1 MRLCPKCDQPVA
13 EDITLCPACGNE
25 IGEGRKHIDDYRIVD
40 ILHEGHSSFLCR
52 AIRERTGEMVMI
64 RLFTPQAG
72 VDEKVA
78 DRLKQ
83 ELERLKKLPDKG
95 FVRHYAIRQST
106 DGLWYRISEWIDTES
121 WGSLLTS
128 GRLRDRQIAFDL
140 FFQMASIITVL
151 HNEGYFIPH
160 LILNDI
166 MLVRAESGRLEV
178 KIDYKLSRFFDPK
191 LDRPGP
197 MLKQLLNV
205 HPDIVNH
212 RPLDF
217 RSDIWSLGKIF
228 VELLS
233 ADLEITD
240 YLAKVHELNLPE
252 AAKVLLKVML
262 ADDPDIRPRS
272 MAEVAVSLARIKE
285 KPVESAEQPAAEQP
299 QLPAAAA
306 RRLTIKGLQNRISVL
321 AILIIILSIVGVLA
335 WYQLSQRKT
344 GVENRME
351 DYANQYS
358 PSVAFILVEYWL
370 DIGNEKMY
378 RNLAEGTG
386 FLVDSDGYMLTS
398 RHVVCPWLE
407 DSNLLAT
414 VYHFREMEKMP
425 ELKYRIFLWF
435 EGARAFNRVSRLLE
449 SPDLTDV
456 YFIENA
462 FSTESEPRLA
472 IAGVPKSPIQTR
484 QMITSPLKDDFAV
497 IKIDRVPEGLKPLP
511 LDLKLDSKNLPKLS
525 RLITIGFPLGSRT
538 QDDMVNASVTGG
550 NVRRS
555 FENVIQVDTSL
566 YGGNSGGPMIDAR
579 GKVIGIAAGVAM
591 DVAQGLMP
599 TATPR
604 WDLGM
609 VLPITNAAKFLEELK
624 AGQAKWN
631 GELDFSIE
639 KTLEKIKLKA
649 TEGLWAEAQAL
660 ADEELKGN
668 PQPEMIMAAGMMHY
682 CTGDNN
688 SARKLFSESLSMDPD
703 NPEARLMLFLID
715 WLAGNGGISSY
726 REALLTV
733 DWRSSAEF
741 QGHLVRVLE
750 GLIDEVSALDSWHT
764 DAEKSWL
771 NYAVSLIRIEGQD
784 WEWAEKL
791 LREAVL
797 SADSDEWEFFVAS
810 AKLEQLQKRRRK
822 ALKTKAQW
830 KDYQK
835 DIEAFNKSVKEKL
848 ELDAKLKAE
857 LAPLMTKFIDET
869 VAIKEKQE
877 VLKSIAEIYPK
888 NRKIYVALAF
898 YSAADEDW
906 SQSLQYIRT
915 FLNGGGRQNA
925 DRMSLGVLE
934 AGILHKQGLAD
945 ESRASLEA
953 FVART
958 MDPWYLTISDYLLGN
973 QTERSLLEQAGESPE
988 NLLTAHSAVGLWA
1001 EGSGDNQKAIK
1012 HYREAL
1018 GSFLD
1023 TWLEYDFSKERL
1035 RRLKQPSG

>member
-1 MRLCPKCDQPVA
+1 MRLCPQCDQPVA
-13 EDITLCPACGNE
+13 EEITLCPACGNE
-25 IGEGRKHIDDYRIVD
+25 IGEGRKYIDDYRIVD

-64 RLFTPQAG
+64 RLFTPQSG

-78 DRLKQ
+78 ARLTQ

-121 WGSLLTS
+121 WGALLTS
-128 GRLRDRQIAFDL
+128 GRLQDRQMALDL
-140 FFQMASIITVL
+140 FFQMASILTVL
-151 HNEGYFIPH
+151 HQEGYFIPH

-166 MLVRAESGRLEV
+166 MLVRAESGRLQV

-197 MLKQLLNV
+197 MLKKLLNV
-205 HPDIVNH
+205 HPDIINH

-233 ADLEITD
+233 ADLDTTD
-240 YLAKVHELNLPE
+240 YLAKVDELNLPE

-285 KPVESAEQPAAEQP
+285 KPVEEEPEP
-299 QLPAAAA
+299 VTPPAAAT
-306 RRLTIKGLQNRISVL
+306 RRLTIKGLQNRISIL
-321 AILIIILSIVGVLA
+321 AVLIIILSLAGFMA
-335 WYQLSQRKT
+335 WYQLSQHRA
-344 GVENRME
+344 GYENRLE
-351 DYANQYS
+351 NYANQYS

-370 DIGNEKMY
+370 EIENEQMY
-378 RNLAEGTG
+378 RNLAEGTA

-407 DSNLLAT
+407 DSTLLAT
-414 VYHFREMEKMP
+414 VQHFSQVDKIP

-435 EGARAFNRVSRLLE
+435 EGARAFNPVSRLIE

-462 FSTESEPRLA
+462 FSTESDPRLS
-472 IAGVPKSPIQTR
+472 IAGVPKPPVQTR
-484 QMITSPLKDDFAV
+484 QVITSPLKDDFAV
-497 IKIDRVPEGLKPLP
+497 IKIERVPKGLKPLP
-511 LDLKLDSKNLPKLS
+511 LELKLDSKSVPKLS

-538 QDDMVNASVTGG
+538 QDVAVNASVTGG

-566 YGGNSGGPMIDAR
+566 YSGNSGGPIIDVR

-591 DVAQGLMP
+591 DIAQGLMQ

-609 VLPITNAAKFLEELK
+609 VLPITNAATFLEELK

-639 KTLEKIKLKA
+639 KSLEEIKKNA
-649 TEGLWAEAQAL
+649 SEGLWAEAQAL
-660 ADEELKGN
+660 ADEELKSN

-682 CTGDNN
+682 CTGDNKGAAN
-688 SARKLFSESLSMDPD
+688 LFSKTLSMDPE
-703 NPEARLMLFLID
+703 NPEARLMQFLID
-715 WLAGNGGISSY
+715 WLAGEGSRSPY
-726 REALLTV
+726 REQLLAL
-733 DWRSSAEF
+733 DWRSPAEF

-750 GLIDEVSALDSWHT
+750 DLIDEVSALDSWHT
-764 DAEKSWL
+764 EAEKSWL
-771 NYAVSLIRIEGQD
+771 YYAVSLMRIERQD
-784 WEWAEKL
+784 WEGAEKL

-797 SADSDEWEFFVAS
+797 TADTDAWEYFVVR
-810 AKLEQLQKRRRK
+810 AKLEQLQKRRRN

-830 KDYQK
+830 KDYNQ
-835 DIEAFNKSVKEKL
+835 DIEAFNQSVKEKL
-848 ELDAKLKAE
+848 EKDTQLKAE
-857 LAPLMTKFIDET
+857 LPVLMATFIDET
-869 VAIKEKQE
+869 VAIKDKRE
-877 VLKSIAEIYPK
+877 VLVKISEIYPD
-888 NRKIYVALAF
+888 NRKIFVALAF
-898 YSAADEDW
+898 YSAADGDW
-906 SQSLQYIRT
+906 TKALAYIST
-915 FLNGGGRQNA
+915 FLGSGGRQNA
-925 DRMSLGVLE
+925 DRMSLGILQ
-934 AGILHKQGLAD
+934 AGILNIQGRAD
-945 ESRASLEA
+945 EARSSLEA
-953 FVART
+953 FAART

-988 NLLTAHSAVGLWA
+988 NLLTAHTAVGLWA
-1001 EGSGDNQKAIK
+1001 EGVGDKQKAIK

-1023 TWLEYDFSKERL
+1023 MWLEYDFSKERL
-1035 RRLKQPSG
+1035 KRLKQPTAE

>member
-1 MRLCPKCDQPVA
+1 MRLCPQCDQPVA
-13 EDITLCPACGNE
+13 EEITLCPACGNE
-25 IGEGRKHIDDYRIVD
+25 IGEGRKYIDDYRIVD

-64 RLFTPQAG
+64 RLFTPQSG
-72 VDEKVA
+72 VDETVA
-78 DRLKQ
+78 ARLTQ
-83 ELERLKKLPDKG
+83 ELERLKRLPDKG

-128 GRLRDRQIAFDL
+128 GRLQDRQVALDL
-140 FFQMASIITVL
+140 FFQMASILTVL
-151 HNEGYFIPH
+151 HQEGYFIPH

-166 MLVRAESGRLEV
+166 MLVKAENGRLQV

-197 MLKQLLNV
+197 MLKKLLNV
-205 HPDIVNH
+205 HPDIINH

-233 ADLEITD
+233 ADLDTSD
-240 YLAKVHELNLPE
+240 YLAKVDELNLPE

-285 KPVESAEQPAAEQP
+285 KPIEEEPEPVPP
-299 QLPAAAA
+299 PAAAA
-306 RRLTIKGLQNRISVL
+306 RRLTIKGLQNRISIL
-321 AILIIILSIVGVLA
+321 AVLIIILSLAGFMA
-335 WYQLSQRKT
+335 WYQLSQRRA
-344 GVENRME
+344 GYENRLE
-351 DYANQYS
+351 NYANQYS
-358 PSVAFILVEYWL
+358 PSVAFLLVEYWL
-370 DIGNEKMY
+370 EIENEQMY
-378 RNLAEGTG
+378 RNLAEGTA

-407 DSNLLAT
+407 DSTLLAT
-414 VYHFREMEKMP
+414 VQHFSQVDKTP
-425 ELKYRIFLWF
+425 ELRYRIFLWF
-435 EGARAFNRVSRLLE
+435 EGARAFNRVSRLIE
-449 SPDLTDV
+449 SPDLSDV

-462 FSTESEPRLA
+462 FSTESEPRLS
-472 IAGVPKSPIQTR
+472 IAGVPKPPVQTR
-484 QMITSPLKDDFAV
+484 QVITSPLKDDFAV
-497 IKIDRVPEGLKPLP
+497 IKIDQVPEGLEPLP
-511 LDLKLDSKNLPKLS
+511 LELKLDSKNVPKLS

-538 QDDMVNASVTGG
+538 QDEAVNASVTGG

-566 YGGNSGGPMIDAR
+566 YSGNSGGPIIDVR

-591 DVAQGLMP
+591 DIAQGLMQ

-609 VLPITNAAKFLEELK
+609 VLPITNAAMFLEELK

-639 KTLEKIKLKA
+639 KSLEEIKKKA
-649 TEGLWAEAQAL
+649 SEGLWAEAQAL

-668 PQPEMIMAAGMMHY
+668 PQPEMIMAAGMIHY
-682 CTGDNN
+682 CTGDNKGAAN
-688 SARKLFSESLSMDPD
+688 LFSKTLSMDPE
-703 NPEARLMLFLID
+703 NPQARLMQFLID
-715 WLAGNGGISSY
+715 WLAGEGAHSPY
-726 REALLTV
+726 REQLLAL
-733 DWRSSAEF
+733 DWRSPAEF

-750 GLIDEVSALDSWHT
+750 DLIDEVSALDSWHT

-771 NYAVSLIRIEGQD
+771 CYAVSLIRIERQD
-784 WEWAEKL
+784 WEGAEKL
-791 LREAVL
+791 LRKAVL
-797 SADSDEWEFFVAS
+797 TADTDAWEYFVVR
-810 AKLEQLQKRRRK
+810 AKLEQLQKRRRN

-830 KDYQK
+830 KAYNQ

-848 ELDAKLKAE
+848 EKDTQLKAE
-857 LAPLMTKFIDET
+857 LPVLMATFIDET
-869 VAIKEKQE
+869 VAIKEKRE
-877 VLKSIAEIYPK
+877 VLAKISEIYPD
-888 NRKIYVALAF
+888 NRKVFVALAF
-898 YSAADEDW
+898 YSAADGDW
-906 SQSLQYIRT
+906 KKALEYIST
-915 FLNGGGRQNA
+915 FLDSGGRQNA
-925 DRMSLGVLE
+925 DRMSLGILQ
-934 AGILHKQGLAD
+934 AGISNIQGQAD
-945 ESRASLEA
+945 EARSSLEA
-953 FVART
+953 FAART
-958 MDPWYLTISDYLLGN
+958 MDPWYLSISDYLLGN

-988 NLLTAHSAVGLWA
+988 NLLTAHTAVGCWA
-1001 EGSGDNQKAIK
+1001 EGGGDKQKAIK

-1023 TWLEYDFSKERL
+1023 MWLEYDFAKERL
-1035 RRLKQPSG
+1035 RRLKLPQPSG

>member
-1 MRLCPKCDQPVA
+1 MRLCPECDQPVA
-13 EDITLCPACGNE
+13 EEITLCPACGNE
-25 IGEGRKHIDDYRIVD
+25 IGEGRKYIDDYRIVD

-64 RLFTPQAG
+64 RLFTTQSG

-78 DRLKQ
+78 ARLTQ
-83 ELERLKKLPDKG
+83 ELERLRKLPDKG

-128 GRLRDRQIAFDL
+128 GRLQDRQLALDL
-140 FFQMASIITVL
+140 FFQMASILTVL
-151 HNEGYFIPH
+151 HQEGYFIPH

-166 MLVRAESGRLEV
+166 MLVRAESGKLQV

-197 MLKQLLNV
+197 MLKNLLNV

-233 ADLEITD
+233 ADLETAD
-240 YLAKVHELNLPE
+240 YLAKVDELDLPE

-285 KPVESAEQPAAEQP
+285 KPVEEEPEP
-299 QLPAAAA
+299 VPPPAAAA
-306 RRLTIKGLQNRISVL
+306 RRLTIKGLQNRISIL
-321 AILIIILSIVGVLA
+321 AVLIIVLSLAGFMA
-335 WYQLSQRKT
+335 WYQLSQRKA
-344 GVENRME
+344 GYENRLE
-351 DYANQYS
+351 DYANLYS
-358 PSVAFILVEYWL
+358 PSVAFLLVEYWL
-370 DIGNEKMY
+370 EIENEQMY
-378 RNLAEGTG
+378 RNLAEGTA

-407 DSNLLAT
+407 DSTLLAT
-414 VYHFREMEKMP
+414 VQHFGLVDKTP
-425 ELKYRIFLWF
+425 ELKYRLYLWF
-435 EGARAFNRVSRLLE
+435 EGTRAFNRVSRVIE

-462 FSTESEPRLA
+462 YSTESEPRLS
-472 IAGVPKSPIQTR
+472 IAGVPKPPVQTR
-484 QMITSPLKDDFAV
+484 QVITSPLKDDFAV
-497 IKIDRVPEGLKPLP
+497 IKIDRVPDGLKPLP
-511 LDLKLDSKNLPKLS
+511 LDLKLDAKSVPKLS

-538 QDDMVNASVTGG
+538 QDEAVNASVTGG

-555 FENVIQVDTSL
+555 FENVLQVDTSL
-566 YGGNSGGPMIDAR
+566 YGGNSGGPMVDVR

-591 DVAQGLMP
+591 DVAQGLMQP
-599 TATPR
+599 ATPR

-639 KTLEKIKLKA
+639 KSLAEIKKKA
-649 TEGLWAEAQAL
+649 SEGLWAEAQAL
-660 ADEELKGN
+660 ADEELKGK

-682 CTGDNN
+682 CTGDNQG
-688 SARKLFSESLSMDPD
+688 AAKLFSQTLSMDPE
-703 NPEARLMLFLID
+703 NPEARLMQFLID
-715 WLAGNGGISSY
+715 WLAGEGARSPY
-726 REALLTV
+726 RDQLLDL
-733 DWRSSAEF
+733 DWRSPAEF
-741 QGHLVRVLE
+741 QGYMVRVLE
-750 GLIDEVSALDSWHT
+750 DLIDEVSALDSWHT

-771 NYAVSLIRIEGQD
+771 YYAVSLIRIERQD
-784 WEWAEKL
+784 WEGAEKL

-797 SADSDEWEFFVAS
+797 TADTDAWEFFVVS
-810 AKLEQLQKRRRK
+810 AKLDQLQKRRRN

-830 KDYQK
+830 KAYNQ
-835 DIEAFNKSVKEKL
+835 DIETFNKSVEEKM
-848 ELDAKLKAE
+848 EKDAKVKAE
-857 LAPLMTKFIDET
+857 LPELMAKFIDET
-869 VAIKEKQE
+869 VEIKEKCD
-877 VLKSIAEIYPK
+877 VLAKIAEIYPD
-888 NRKIYVALAF
+888 NRKVFVALAF
-898 YSAADEDW
+898 YSAADGDW
-906 SQSLQYIRT
+906 EKALEYIDT
-915 FLNGGGRQNA
+915 FLDSGGRQNA
-925 DRMSLGVLE
+925 DRMSLGILQ
-934 AGILHKQGLAD
+934 AGILNKQGKAD
-945 ESRASLEA
+945 EARASLEA
-953 FVART
+953 FAART
-958 MDPWYLTISDYLLGN
+958 MDPWFLTISDYLLGN
-973 QTERSLLEQAGESPE
+973 QTERALLEEAGESPE
-988 NLLTAHSAVGLWA
+988 YLLTAHTALGIWA
-1001 EGSGDNQKAIK
+1001 EGAGDKQKAIK

-1023 TWLEYDFSKERL
+1023 TWLEYDFAKERL
-1035 RRLKQPSG
+1035 KQLKRPTSQ